1 MSPIR
6 AALPQTLERYPTK
19 TLRPVAYPTPSS
31 LAPHVPPVGRLA
43 IFPENS
49 ESGSRTFPTFPS
61 DPLSGSPHAYPA
73 REAKKLG
80 GLPQNL
86 RSRGV
91 RPPFPSLCLPPSFQ
105 LQSPRL
111 LRLQRPAAL
120 SPKRRKLLSGLNSV
134 LSRKSFPL
142 PASLL
147 LLLSETTRSQH
158 QGCAYPPTSQ
168 KELRLLVLS
177 DFPCQKVRSGLKPP
191 WGYAHS

>member
-1 MSPIR
+1 MPTQHPRPWLRTSLLKEDSLFSQRTPR
-6 AALPQTLERYPTK
+6 AGLGRF
-19 TLRPVAYPTPSS
+19 PSS
-31 LAPHVPPVGRLA
+31 LPIPSPGAHTRIPRERPKSWEVSPRICAHA
-43 IFPENS
+43 
-49 ESGSRTFPTFPS
+49 ESG
-61 DPLSGSPHAYPA
+61 PLF
-73 REAKKLG
+73 
-80 GLPQNL
+80 
-86 RSRGV
+86 
-91 RPPFPSLCLPPSFQ
+91 PPFASLPPSFQ

-111 LRLQRPAAL
+111 LCLQRPAAL
-120 SPKRRKLLSGLNSV
+120 SPKRRKLLSGLNSG

-168 KELRLLVLS
+168 KVLRLLVFS